1 MLRSRL
7 SVCLLIN
14 EGALVKSTKFKNFK
28 YVGDP
33 LNTVRI
39 FNELNIDELIILDI
53 SATRNNKPP
62 DFDLISNISSQCRM
76 PLCYGGGIKDINTI
90 VNLISLGIEKV
101 ALGSSSFIYPNLIK
115 EASEIVG
122 SQSVVAVLDVARTR
136 FTKRLTCKFLNGK
149 KDSRKDP
156 LEAAKFFTSLGAGEI
171 LLQSI
176 DNDGTL
182 KGFDRSIVESVKKD
196 FNYPL
201 TILGGASSYENIKEI
216 SDAYG
221 PLGVSA
227 GSVFILREFI
237 RRF

>member
-76 PLCYGGGIKDINTI
+76 PLCYGGVLKI
-90 VNLISLGIEKV
+90 LIQL
-101 ALGSSSFIYPNLIK
+101 
-115 EASEIVG
+115 
-122 SQSVVAVLDVARTR
+122 
-136 FTKRLTCKFLNGK
+136 
-149 KDSRKDP
+149 
-156 LEAAKFFTSLGAGEI
+156 
-171 LLQSI
+171 
-176 DNDGTL
+176 
-182 KGFDRSIVESVKKD
+182 
-196 FNYPL
+196 
-201 TILGGASSYENIKEI
+201 
-216 SDAYG
+216 
-221 PLGVSA
+221 
-227 GSVFILREFI
+227 
-237 RRF
+237 